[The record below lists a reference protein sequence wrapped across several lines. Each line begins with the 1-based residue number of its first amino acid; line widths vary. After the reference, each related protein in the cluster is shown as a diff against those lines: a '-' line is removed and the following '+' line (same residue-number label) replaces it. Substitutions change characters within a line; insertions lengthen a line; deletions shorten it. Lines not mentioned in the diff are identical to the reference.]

1 MYAMKLLTKVAQPSL
16 NMRMVVPVVNY
27 GSKKTDLTD
36 GPPKKPLSPYM
47 EYYVKNFSTERA
59 ANPHLK
65 VSNLAKLVASKWAV
79 ENKEFKTKMMTKYV
93 EGLSKYYEATQ
104 SYQSSLSP
112 EKLTEI
118 KEAKAEMKRKKEQR
132 VLKKAME
139 ENNKP
144 KRPATSF
151 GMFVKEQIEARGLQA
166 GSGNQHPIT
175 ETTVIIAND
184 WKKLSIEAKQRYA
197 EKFQV
202 GLEDYKKKLLQWE
215 DEMVRQGKGWL
226 VKSTSKGDPPAE
238 EKKKVQ
244 RKKQISK
251 E

>member
-1 MYAMKLLTKVAQPSL
+1 
-16 NMRMVVPVVNY
+16 
-27 GSKKTDLTD
+27 
-36 GPPKKPLSPYM
+36 
-47 EYYVKNFSTERA
+47 
-59 ANPHLK
+59 
-65 VSNLAKLVASKWAV
+65 
-79 ENKEFKTKMMTKYV
+79 MTKYV

-175 ETTVIIAND
+175 VSCLIIIIHYYD
-184 WKKLSIEAKQRYA
+184 SL
-197 EKFQV
+197 F
-202 GLEDYKKKLLQWE
+202 
-215 DEMVRQGKGWL
+215 
-226 VKSTSKGDPPAE
+226 DPLP
-238 EKKKVQ
+238 
-244 RKKQISK
+244 
-251 E
+251 